1 MIGSEFVC
9 QHKKLKMKIIGLF
22 PLTGNGGIASWT
34 KKFTKTFPDEKY
46 QFSFVNVSP
55 STPRAGGLSETMLVR
70 SLTGFTSMFRILREV
85 KHVLKSDKYDIL
97 HTTTSGNI
105 GSLRDYRVAKLCKM
119 FGVKSIMHCRYGC
132 ITEDIQSKSII
143 GWLLRRA
150 MTEFDQIW
158 VLDSRSYN
166 TLKGIEGL
174 KDKVYLTPNSIDVTE
189 EMNPAPK
196 VYSRVAFIGN
206 LYPTKG
212 LYELVEACMRTDVR
226 LDIIGPGAD
235 DVKAQVKKLAGD
247 KLDKTV
253 FIHGKLPNPEAI
265 KFMHD
270 VDIVALPTYYPWE
283 AFPISIIEAMSLTK
297 MVISCPRAAVKD
309 MLTDLDGHP
318 CGMLVPPKSSDAIV
332 EAINWCQTHKE
343 EADMMCQKAYEKVK
357 TCYSKEVVYDLYRSL
372 YRKLV

>member
-1 MIGSEFVC
+1 
-9 QHKKLKMKIIGLF
+9 MKIIGLF

-34 KKFTKTFPDEKY
+34 KKFTKTFPDDEY

-55 STPRAGGLSETMLVR
+55 ATPRAGGWSETTLVR
-70 SLTGFTSMFRILREV
+70 TVSGLLSMHRIMRD
-85 KHVLKSDKYDIL
+85 LKTVMKKEHFDIL

-105 GSLRDYRVAKLCKM
+105 GSLRDYRVAKLCKQY
-119 FGVKSIMHCRYGC
+119 GVKTIMHCRYGC
-132 ITEDIQSKSII
+132 ITEDIQSKGLIEK
-143 GWLLRRA
+143 LLRTA
-150 MTEFDQIW
+150 MNEFDQIW
-158 VLDSRSYN
+158 VLDSRSFN

-212 LYELVEACMRTDVR
+212 LYELVEACTRTDVR
-226 LDIIGPGAD
+226 LDIIGPGSD
-235 DVKAQVKKLAGD
+235 DVVAHVKKLAGD
-247 KLDKTV
+247 KMDKTI
-253 FIHGKLPNPEAI
+253 FLHGKLPNVEAV

-309 MLTDLDGHP
+309 MLTDLDGKP
-318 CGMLVPPKSSDAIV
+318 CGMLVPPKSADAIV

-343 EADMMCQKAYEKVK
+343 EADAMCHKAYEKVK
-357 TCYSKEVVYDLYRSL
+357 TCYSKEVVYEIYRNN
-372 YRKLV
+372 YKKLV

>member
-1 MIGSEFVC
+1 
-9 QHKKLKMKIIGLF
+9 MKIIGLF

-34 KKFTKTFPDEKY
+34 KKFIKTFPDEEH
-46 QFSFVNVSP
+46 QFTFVNVSP
-55 STPRAGGLSETMLVR
+55 ATPRAGGWSETMLVR
-70 SLTGFTSMFRILREV
+70 TISGFTAMSRILKELKV
-85 KHVLKSDKYDIL
+85 VLKKDKYDIL

-105 GSLRDYRVAKLCKM
+105 GSLRDYRVAKLCKKH
-119 FGVKSIMHCRYGC
+119 GVKSIMHCRYGC
-132 ITEDIQSKSII
+132 ITEDIQSK
-143 GWLLRRA
+143 GLTGFLLRKA
-150 MTEFDQIW
+150 MNEFDQIW

-166 TLKGIEGL
+166 TLKNIDSL
-174 KDKVYLTPNSIDVTE
+174 KDKVFLTPNSIDVTE
-189 EMNPAPK
+189 DMNPAPK
-196 VYSRVAFIGN
+196 LYKRVAFIGN

-235 DVKAQVKKLAGD
+235 DVIAHVKKLAGD
-247 KLDKTV
+247 KLDKKIFV
-253 FIHGKLPNPEAI
+253 HGKLPNSEAVR
-265 KFMHD
+265 FMHD

-309 MLTDLDGHP
+309 MLTDLDGNP
-318 CGMLVPPKSSDAIV
+318 CGMLVQPKSADAIV

-343 EADMMCQKAYEKVK
+343 EADVMCQKAYKKAK

-372 YRKLV
+372 YRRLV

>member
-1 MIGSEFVC
+1 
-9 QHKKLKMKIIGLF
+9 MKIIGLF

-34 KKFTKTFPDEKY
+34 KKFTKTFPDEEH
-46 QFSFVNVSP
+46 QFTFVNVSP
-55 STPRAGGLSETMLVR
+55 ATPRAGGWSETMLVR
-70 SLTGFTSMFRILREV
+70 TLSGFTAMSRILKEL
-85 KHVLKSDKYDIL
+85 KAVLKKDKYDIL

-105 GSLRDYRVAKLCKM
+105 GSLRDYRVAMLCKKY
-119 FGVKSIMHCRYGC
+119 GIKSIMHCRYGC
-132 ITEDIQSKSII
+132 ITEDIQSK
-143 GWLLRRA
+143 GVVGRLLRRT
-150 MTEFDQIW
+150 MNQFDQIW

-166 TLKGIEGL
+166 TLKGIDSL

-189 EMNPAPK
+189 EMKPTPK
-196 VYSRVAFIGN
+196 SYKRVAFIGN

-212 LYELVEACMRTDVR
+212 LYELVEACTKTDVR

-235 DVKAQVKKLAGD
+235 DVIAQVKKLAGN
-247 KLDKTV
+247 KLDKTI
-253 FIHGKLPNPEAI
+253 FIHGKLPNTEAVR
-265 KFMHD
+265 FMHD

-309 MLTDLDGHP
+309 MLTDLDGNP

-343 EADMMCQKAYEKVK
+343 ETDVMCQKAYEKVN
-357 TCYSKEVVYDLYRSL
+357 TCYSKEVVYNLYRSL
-372 YRKLV
+372 YKKLV